1 MLVEKKVHRMQ
12 LDLDDLTNAALKRL
26 VQKLLA
32 GDEQN
37 DAKVAKTIGPHN
49 SKEEA
54 AEEHGKTKND
64 LADLHEEMHGKPNTP
79 KVTRDDLPYEDGELP
94 DILPP
99 KKKKA

>member
-1 MLVEKKVHRMQ
+1 MAHMQ

-32 GDEQN
+32 GDGQLTKEM
-37 DAKVAKTIGPHN
+37 AVGE
-49 SKEEA
+49 KEES
-54 AEEHGKTKND
+54 GKTEGVPETKND
-64 LADLHEEMHGKPNTP
+64 LADLDEEMHGKPNTP